1 MDGELTSAG
10 DLILGADGRGE
21 IAIVGSKGAANFA
34 NAVFSNKVESVASFT
49 LDANGVS
56 PLALSG
62 NLTVTDGAKLR
73 VDVSQYAGTRAHVKL
88 ITCARKD
95 GSFAKR
101 NIEIVGREADERL
114 KDADVVQSATGV
126 SVRFPKGAMLLIR

>member
-1 MDGELTSAG
+1 M
-10 DLILGADGRGE
+10 
-21 IAIVGSKGAANFA
+21 
-34 NAVFSNKVESVASFT
+34 ESVASFT

-62 NLTVTDGAKLR
+62 GLTVTDGAKLR
-73 VDVSQYAGTRAHVKL
+73 VDVSQYAGTRARVKL
-88 ITCARKD
+88 ITCAQQD
-95 GSFAKR
+95 GRFADG

-114 KDADVVQSATGV
+114 KDAAVVQSVTGV